1 MSQQASQPMMVI
13 PAPRSLALDIYR
25 GAIWGDFDR
34 DLEVGGAVT
43 QAAVGFIPGVGTVC
57 ALRDL
62 IACIGRRDLLG
73 IVLNMFAAIPVFG
86 GLAKTA
92 DALHTIHRYRQASD
106 RRKQR
111 QTYGAMYVEP
121 AAPARNGWATF
132 GLSLLAVVFAAL
144 YGFGV
149 RTLFEYLYVHGPTIQ
164 GYDLH
169 GFGAWLA
176 PLILLPLGLI
186 FGVAVTVRDRLWL
199 GLLLLPFAMAIGFAF
214 YLEMPP
220 TGAMSFTFYLTSLF

>member
-1 MSQQASQPMMVI
+1 MSQQASQPLMVV
-13 PAPRSLALDIYR
+13 PAPRSLARDIYR

-34 DLEVGGAVT
+34 ELEVAGALT
-43 QAAVGFIPGVGTVC
+43 QAAIGFIPVVGTVA

-92 DALHTIHRYRQASD
+92 DALHTLHRYNQASE
-106 RRKQR
+106 RRRNR
-111 QTYGAMYVEP
+111 QVYGAVYQER
-121 AAPARNGWATF
+121 APRRSGWAAF
-132 GLSLLAVVFAAL
+132 GLSLLTGVFAAL

-149 RTLFEYLYVHGPTIQ
+149 RTLFEFLWMHGPTIE
-164 GYDLH
+164 GYSLR

-186 FGVAVTVRDRLWL
+186 FGMAVTVRDRLWL
-199 GLLLLPFAMAIGFAF
+199 GLLLLPFAMAVGFAF
-214 YLEMPP
+214 YFNL
-220 TGAMSFTFYLTSLF
+220 TGLF

>member
-1 MSQQASQPMMVI
+1 MSQQVPQPVMAI
-13 PAPRSLALDIYR
+13 PASRSVALDIYR

-34 DLEVGGAVT
+34 DLEVAGALT

-73 IVLNMFAAIPVFG
+73 IVLNMLAAIPVFG

-92 DALHTIHRYRQASD
+92 DALHTIHRYRQASE
-106 RRKQR
+106 RRRQR

-121 AAPARNGWATF
+121 AVPARNGWASF
-132 GLSLLAVVFAAL
+132 GLSLLAAVFAAL

-149 RTLFEYLYVHGPTIQ
+149 RTLFEYLWVHGPTIQ

-186 FGVAVTVRDRLWL
+186 FGVAVTIRDRLWL
-199 GLLLLPFAMAIGFAF
+199 GLLLLPIAMAMGFAF
-214 YLEMPP
+214 YL
-220 TGAMSFTFYLTSLF
+220 TGLF